1 MRIINEPTASSLA
14 YGLDKEGT
22 QTILVYDLGGGTF
35 DVSILEIGEGVFE
48 VKATSG
54 DTHLGGDDYDQRIIN
69 FLVEEFKRKEGIDLS
84 QDRMVLQRLKEA
96 AEKAKIE
103 LSSLMATE
111 INLPFI
117 TATNSGPKHMN
128 ITLTRAQ
135 FEAMT
140 KDLTERTR
148 EPIYRALSDAKLDP
162 SRIDKVLLVGG
173 STRMPAVQRLVKEIF
188 NKEPRKDIN
197 PDECVAL
204 GAAIQAAVLAGEI
217 RDVVL
222 LDVTPLSLGIET
234 LGGVFTRMI
243 ERNTTIP
250 VSKSEIFTTAVDNQ
264 TAVEIHVL
272 QGERPMAADNL
283 SLGKFILDG
292 IPPAPRGVPK
302 IQVTFDID
310 ANGIVHVS
318 AKDLATNKE
327 QRITVKGGTGLS
339 KEEIDRMVKEAQAHA
354 EEDRR
359 KREEIEARNQL
370 DGLIYTAEKLVKDA
384 GGKVSQDLLDGLN
397 KTIEEVKS
405 SDKSDLDK
413 IKELTNKLNDAI
425 YKVSTELYAKAS
437 AQQTSTESPPENQQ
451 QDSNGGKNEG
461 TIDTDYKVQ

>member
-1 MRIINEPTASSLA
+1 MKYAT
-14 YGLDKEGT
+14 
-22 QTILVYDLGGGTF
+22 DL
-35 DVSILEIGEGVFE
+35 E
-48 VKATSG
+48 VHVT
-54 DTHLGGDDYDQRIIN
+54 GGDIAVRIRRDIPWRDLTIRAKMEMRELKFIN
-69 FLVEEFKRKEGIDLS
+69 FG
-84 QDRMVLQRLKEA
+84 MV
-96 AEKAKIE
+96 
-103 LSSLMATE
+103 M
-111 INLPFI
+111 
-117 TATNSGPKHMN
+117 
-128 ITLTRAQ
+128 LT
-135 FEAMT
+135 
-140 KDLTERTR
+140 
-148 EPIYRALSDAKLDP
+148 
-162 SRIDKVLLVGG
+162 
-173 STRMPAVQRLVKEIF
+173 
-188 NKEPRKDIN
+188 
-197 PDECVAL
+197 
-204 GAAIQAAVLAGEI
+204 
-217 RDVVL
+217 
-222 LDVTPLSLGIET
+222 
-234 LGGVFTRMI
+234 
-243 ERNTTIP
+243 
-250 VSKSEIFTTAVDNQ
+250 
-264 TAVEIHVL
+264 
-272 QGERPMAADNL
+272 
-283 SLGKFILDG
+283 
-292 IPPAPRGVPK
+292 
-302 IQVTFDID
+302 
-310 ANGIVHVS
+310 GIVHVS

>member
-1 MRIINEPTASSLA
+1 M
-14 YGLDKEGT
+14 
-22 QTILVYDLGGGTF
+22 
-35 DVSILEIGEGVFE
+35 
-48 VKATSG
+48 
-54 DTHLGGDDYDQRIIN
+54 
-69 FLVEEFKRKEGIDLS
+69 
-84 QDRMVLQRLKEA
+84 
-96 AEKAKIE
+96 
-103 LSSLMATE
+103 
-111 INLPFI
+111 
-117 TATNSGPKHMN
+117 
-128 ITLTRAQ
+128 TR
-135 FEAMT
+135 
-140 KDLTERTR
+140 DLTERTR

-162 SRIDKVLLVGG
+162 SKIDKILLVGG

-217 RDVVL
+217 RDIVL

-234 LGGVFTRMI
+234 LGGIFTKII

-264 TAVEIHVL
+264 TSVEIHVL

-283 SLGKFILDG
+283 SLGRFILDG

-318 AKDLATNKE
+318 AKDLATNRE

-339 KEEIDRMVKEAQAHA
+339 KEEIERMIKEAQAHA

-359 KREEIEARNQL
+359 RKEEVEARNQL
-370 DGLIYTAEKLVKDA
+370 DGLIYTAEKLAKDA
-384 GGKVSQDLLDGLN
+384 VGKVSQDLIDNLN
-397 KTIEEVKS
+397 KTIEEVRS
-405 SDKSDLDK
+405 ADKTGIDK

-425 YKVSTELYAKAS
+425 YKVSTELYAKAGT
-437 AQQTSTESPPENQQ
+437 QQSSSNPSGSQQ
-451 QDSNGGKNEG
+451 QNPGGG
-461 TIDTDYKVQ
+461 TIDTEYKVQ

>member
-1 MRIINEPTASSLA
+1 
-14 YGLDKEGT
+14 
-22 QTILVYDLGGGTF
+22 
-35 DVSILEIGEGVFE
+35 
-48 VKATSG
+48 
-54 DTHLGGDDYDQRIIN
+54 
-69 FLVEEFKRKEGIDLS
+69 
-84 QDRMVLQRLKEA
+84 
-96 AEKAKIE
+96 
-103 LSSLMATE
+103 
-111 INLPFI
+111 
-117 TATNSGPKHMN
+117 
-128 ITLTRAQ
+128 
-135 FEAMT
+135 
-140 KDLTERTR
+140 
-148 EPIYRALSDAKLDP
+148 
-162 SRIDKVLLVGG
+162 
-173 STRMPAVQRLVKEIF
+173 
-188 NKEPRKDIN
+188 
-197 PDECVAL
+197 VAL